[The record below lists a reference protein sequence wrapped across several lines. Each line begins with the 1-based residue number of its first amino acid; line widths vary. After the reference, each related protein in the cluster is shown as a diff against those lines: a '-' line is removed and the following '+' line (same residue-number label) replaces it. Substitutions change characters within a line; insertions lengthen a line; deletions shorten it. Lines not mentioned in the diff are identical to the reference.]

1 MIPSDISRRHF
12 VQTLAGSLLGLH
24 LAPRLAFAQTKS
36 SADHIIYLFMSGG
49 MSHLDTFDLRPD
61 DAAIQGPVSGIPTK
75 VPGIHV
81 TDKLPRLAQQMH
93 RISQVRSMTHTQGNH
108 EPGKY
113 HVRTGYDMG
122 SRVVAHPALGSWIH
136 KHAPKLNPDL
146 PAYVRIGD
154 MGGHPSSGFFSAA
167 HGPLP
172 ISSAELGLQ
181 NSALLTGQSSDQFIQ
196 DLQLSAKL
204 DQAHRAHRA
213 GSSQLAALTDLYA
226 EAVKLMSSEELDG
239 FDIAKESA
247 KTRAD
252 YGKTPFGQGCLLA
265 RRLVERGARFVE
277 VDLGGWDTHT
287 DNHEGVA
294 RQCNTLDAALSALLL
309 DLESRG
315 LLQRTL
321 VVVTTE
327 FGRDPE
333 IDEFGG
339 RNHNPFGFTSLLAG
353 GGISGGAVHG
363 KTEPKGKG
371 VASDPVT
378 VADFNTTLAHALG
391 LNPQSYESPTPS
403 GQRFSISGKD
413 TAPVKGQP
421 LTHLF
426 T

>member
-1 MIPSDISRRHF
+1 MTQTDTCRRQF
-12 VQTLAGSLLGLH
+12 VQSLAGSLLGLH
-24 LAPRLAFAQTKS
+24 LTPSFAQAGAES
-36 SADHIIYLFMSGG
+36 SADHIIYLFMAGG

-61 DAAIQGPVSGIPTK
+61 DAAIQGPVKGIPTK

-81 TDKLPRLAQQMH
+81 TDKLPLLARQMH

-122 SRVVAHPALGSWIH
+122 SRVVAHPAVGSWIH
-136 KHAPKLNPDL
+136 KHAPKLNPGL
-146 PAYVRIGD
+146 PAYVRVGD
-154 MGGHPSSGFFSAA
+154 MGGHPGSGFFSAA
-167 HGPLP
+167 LGPLP

-181 NSALLTGQSSDQFIQ
+181 NSALLPGEDARSFQQSL
-196 DLQLSAKL
+196 DLAAKL
-204 DQAHRAHRA
+204 DEAHRQRRA
-213 GSSQLAALTDLYA
+213 GSAQLAALTDLYT
-226 EAVKLMSSEELDG
+226 EAVRLMSSADLDG
-239 FDIAKESA
+239 FNIAKESA
-247 KTRAD
+247 KIRAD

-294 RQCNTLDAALSALLL
+294 NLCRTLDQALTALLL
-309 DLESRG
+309 DLDGRG
-315 LLQRTL
+315 LLRRTL

-353 GGISGGAVHG
+353 GGITGGAVHG
-363 KTEPKGKG
+363 KTEPNGKG
-371 VASDPVT
+371 VADDPVT
-378 VADFNTTLAHALG
+378 LLDFNATLAHALG
-391 LNPQSYESPTPS
+391 VNPQTYESPSPK
-403 GQRFSISGKD
+403 GQRFSIAGKD
-413 TAPVKGQP
+413 TAPIKGRP
-421 LTHLF
+421 LAHLF
-426 T
+426 S